1 MSEKRLDPRGRF
13 RSKTVSF
20 RASPEEVDLIDAK
33 VRISGYTKREYIMR
47 KLSDSSVIVQGNPR
61 VYKALKSEMKLVYD
75 ELVRIEA
82 GNSVD
87 LDLMELIE
95 LIAKIMDG
103 MQQDDDW
110 I

>member
-1 MSEKRLDPRGRF
+1 MSERRLDPKGRF

-20 RASPEEVDLIDAK
+20 RASPEEVKLIDAK

-47 KLSDSSVIVQGNPR
+47 KLADSSVIVQGNPR
-61 VYKALKSEMKLVYD
+61 VYKALKREMKLVHE

-82 GNSVD
+82 GKSVD
-87 LDLMELIE
+87 SDLMELIG

-103 MQQDDDW
+103 MQSDDDW